1 MQLQVCPHC
10 YAQFFNNGAPPPPP
24 PKKKKALWSASGK
37 PQEAHHSQNNSRELL
52 FPWPSPD
59 KIVVNSPSRI
69 FCGLTILYG
78 MDIVWSCS
86 GCNLATFL
94 PASLFRPLNQKSLFS
109 SGGTCSAFHNPQG
122 NHATFSQGPGTCR
135 HPICQSSG
143 ESRAGI
149 NRSLLPQII

>member
-10 YAQFFNNGAPPPPP
+10 HAQFFNNGAPPSPC
-24 PKKKKALWSASGK
+24 KQKKKALWSASGK

-78 MDIVWSCS
+78 MDMVWSCS

-94 PASLFRPLNQKSLFS
+94 PASLFPPLNQKKSFFFWWDLF
-109 SGGTCSAFHNPQG
+109 CL
-122 NHATFSQGPGTCR
+122 SQSPRKSCHFFT
-135 HPICQSSG
+135 
-143 ESRAGI
+143 RARDLQASHMSI
-149 NRSLLPQII
+149 FRWK